1 MQVVFYLVYGFRRTF
16 FCGHEQVGRIDA
28 VFVETPQTEAAY
40 GVYLFYGID
49 LIVPECHA
57 QEIVRIGQVNVYRIA
72 FDPEAPAIQIQVV
85 PSVQAVDQ
93 AAEEY
98 VTVQQ
103 FASFQFY
110 DIIIKSRRVPHAVN
124 TTDGRDDYN
133 VFPSG
138 QEGGSGRQ
146 P

>member
-1 MQVVFYLVYGFRRTF
+1 MRYSSKLPKR
-16 FCGHEQVGRIDA
+16 
-28 VFVETPQTEAAY
+28 EAAY
-40 GVYLFYGID
+40 GVYLFYGVD
-49 LIVPECHA
+49 FIVPECHA

-72 FDPEAPAIQIQVV
+72 FDPEAPTFQIQVV

-103 FASFQFY
+103 FAPFQFY

-124 TTDGRDDYN
+124 TTDGRDDHY

-138 QEGGSGRQ
+138 QEGRSCRQ